1 MMDSISNVFRPISRP
16 DLVIFITQTAFLFVV
31 VITSLV
37 NLSINNGNTN
47 LWTMVLT
54 SCLGYMMPNPRFKV
68 MEKGKEDP
76 EPTSPPKEDNGV
88 LRDFAIQRD
97 HSA

>member
-1 MMDSISNVFRPISRP
+1 MMDSISNVIRPISRP
-16 DLVIFITQTAFLFVV
+16 DLVIFITQTALLFVV

-68 MEKGKEDP
+68 LEKGKGESDNP
-76 EPTSPPKEDNGV
+76 SPTKEDNGV
-88 LRDFAIQRD
+88 LRDFAVQRD
-97 HSA
+97 HTA